1 MLEFF
6 ILSLK
11 FILLCLFRVVV
22 EQLLG
27 AELVVAR
34 LIKYLVVDV
43 LLSLTYVTA
52 DTDRVES
59 VNTFLL

>member
-6 ILSLK
+6 ILPLE
-11 FILLCLFRVVV
+11 FVLLCLFRVIV

-34 LIKYLVVDV
+34 LIKCPAVDV
-43 LLSLTYVTA
+43 LLSLAYVTA
-52 DTDRVES
+52 DADRVES
-59 VNTFLL
+59 VNAFLL